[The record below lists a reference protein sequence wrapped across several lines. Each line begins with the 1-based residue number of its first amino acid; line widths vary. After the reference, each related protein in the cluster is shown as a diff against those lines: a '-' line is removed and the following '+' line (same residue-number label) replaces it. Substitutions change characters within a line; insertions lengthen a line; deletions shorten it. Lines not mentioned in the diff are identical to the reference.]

1 MNSTDALKQYAELRD
16 SISAERERLMARLR
30 EIDAAIGA
38 TDLRGRPSYQSGSA
52 AGAPRARND
61 MSLKETV
68 IKVLSGGKSLTKHEI
83 LEAVLATGYQFTTS
97 DPINSLGVVI
107 YGKSPK
113 FKKVKKRFS
122 LA

>member
-16 SISAERERLMARLR
+16 SISAERERLLERLR
-30 EIDAAIGA
+30 EIDAAIGPSE
-38 TDLRGRPSYQSGSA
+38 LRGRSSYYGSGPSV
-52 AGAPRARND
+52 PRARND
-61 MSLKETV
+61 ISLKDTV

-107 YGKSPK
+107 YGKNPK
-113 FKKVKKRFS
+113 FKKIKKRFS
-122 LA
+122 LP